1 MNFRLQVKS
10 TSSSSSNYPSHIQ
23 HNRRSSSN
31 LMYPAVR
38 RMSAMWSNIQDVSSV
53 ALSSIKDSTANQATN
68 HKQNQYLVSF
78 ERFNDEVMLRIFSYL
93 AHKEILRIS
102 TVCKRWLKIA
112 SDSRLW
118 SHVSLRPEVS
128 GLHVTNAD
136 LLANVIGQRFG
147 PSLKYIELPIELI
160 THTILH
166 ELASKCPNLVQII
179 LDFSTA
185 MQLHDFNA
193 LYSFPTKL
201 HTMCICL
208 SEVIFMEGFMR
219 KIYNFINGLEVLHLI
234 GTYERA
240 VEHTEEESEEIYEV
254 INIHKLR
261 SAVPNL
267 KIINLYGINFIDD
280 SHVEAFASS
289 CADLE
294 YLGLNFCFKFTGSSL
309 QSLFQKCKRLT
320 SLMLQQTNLQDE
332 HVLVVDWSKTSLR
345 ELDITGTE
353 LSESSLIY
361 LLTRVPALIY
371 LSAGQQD
378 GFNDQVLSEY
388 CDKGNINSLAAVDFD
403 CNENLSDETLLHF
416 VKRVGPNLRGLRLS
430 GIPQLTEPFWLATL
444 PILRSISILV
454 MGMPV
459 GCCQKIQQKVHID
472 SLIDA
477 IASRCQGIKRLEVS
491 WDSETLRFSD
501 RSSKAVDSIRL
512 RCLNLNCWVLSDGK
526 YFEMVKSNF
535 ERADRRTVVR
545 SSINCRVT
553 LVYLLMHYKNLIF

>member
-1 MNFRLQVKS
+1 
-10 TSSSSSNYPSHIQ
+10 
-23 HNRRSSSN
+23 
-31 LMYPAVR
+31 
-38 RMSAMWSNIQDVSSV
+38 MSAMWSNIQDVSSV
-53 ALSSIKDSTANQATN
+53 ALSSIKDSNANQPGN
-68 HKQNQYLVSF
+68 YRQNQHLASF
-78 ERFNDEVMLRIFSYL
+78 ERLSDELMLRIFSYL
-93 AHKEILRIS
+93 PHKEILRIS
-102 TVCKRWLKIA
+102 TVSKRWLKIA
-112 SDSRLW
+112 SDTRLW

-128 GLHVTNAD
+128 GLQVTNAD
-136 LLANVIGQRFG
+136 LLIGVVGQRFG
-147 PSLKYIELPIELI
+147 SSLRYIELPIELI

-166 ELASKCPNLVQII
+166 ELASKCPNLVQIL

-261 SAVPNL
+261 GAVPNL

-280 SHVEAFASS
+280 SHVEALAGS

-294 YLGLNFCFKFTGSSL
+294 YFGLNFCFKFTGSSL
-309 QSLFQKCKRLT
+309 QILLQKCKRLT

-332 HVLVVDWSKTSLR
+332 HVLAVDWDKTNLR

-361 LLTRVPALIY
+361 LLTRMPSLRY

-378 GFNDQVLSEY
+378 SFNDQVLSEY
-388 CDKGNINSLAAVDFD
+388 CERGNLSSLVAVDFD
-403 CNENLSDETLLHF
+403 CNENLSDEMLLHF

-430 GIPQLTEPFWLATL
+430 GIPQLTEPFWLSTL
-444 PILRSISILV
+444 PILSSIRILV

-477 IASRCQGIKRLEVS
+477 IATRCQDIRRLEVS

-501 RSSKAVDSIRL
+501 RSSKAVDLIRL
-512 RCLNLNCWVLSDGK
+512 RCLSLNCWVLSDGK

-553 LVYLLMHYKNLIF
+553 LVYLLMHYKNLMF

>member
-1 MNFRLQVKS
+1 MNLNLKIKTIKEVDHN
-10 TSSSSSNYPSHIQ
+10 SSLNT
-23 HNRRSSSN
+23 NKTN
-31 LMYPAVR
+31 MFPAAR

-53 ALSSIKDSTANQATN
+53 ALSSIKDSSANQQLTN
-68 HKQNQYLVSF
+68 STGNKLSNQYLASF
-78 ERFNDEVMLRIFSYL
+78 DRLSDDVIMRIFSYL
-93 AHKEILRIS
+93 PHKEILKIS
-102 TVCKRWLKIA
+102 LVCKRWLKIA
-112 SDSRLW
+112 TDSHLW
-118 SHVSLRPEVS
+118 SSVSLRPEIS
-128 GLHVTNAD
+128 SLHVTNAD
-136 LLANVIGQRFG
+136 LLVNIIGSRFG
-147 PSLKYIELPIELI
+147 SSLKYIELPIELI

-166 ELASKCPNLVQII
+166 ELASKCPNLTQIL

-201 HTMCICL
+201 QTICICL

-240 VEHTEEESEEIYEV
+240 VEHEEESEEIYEV

-267 KIINLYGINFIDD
+267 RIINLFGINFIDD

-289 CADLE
+289 CSDLE
-294 YLGLNFCFKFTGSSL
+294 YLGLNFCSKFTGSSL
-309 QSLFQKCKRLT
+309 QILFTKCKRLT
-320 SLMLQQTNLQDE
+320 SLMMQQTNLQDE
-332 HVLVVDWSKTSLR
+332 HVLNVEWDKTVLS

-353 LSESSLIY
+353 LTDSSLIY
-361 LLTRVPALIY
+361 LLTKIPALRY

-378 GFNDQVLSEY
+378 GFTDQVLKEY
-388 CDKGNINSLAAVDFD
+388 LEKGNIKSLISVDFD
-403 CNENLSDETLLHF
+403 SNENLTDEILLHF
-416 VKRVGPNLRGLRLS
+416 VKCIGFNLRGLRLS
-430 GIPQLTEPFWLATL
+430 GIPQLTEPFWLSIL
-444 PILRSISILV
+444 PLLRSIKILV

-459 GCCQKIQQKVHID
+459 GCCQKIQQKIHID

-477 IASRCQGIKRLEVS
+477 IANRCQYIQRLEVS

-501 RSSKAVDSIRL
+501 RSSKAVDLIRL
-512 RCLNLNCWVLSDGK
+512 KCLDLGCWVLSDGK

-545 SSINCRVT
+545 SSINCKVT

>member
-1 MNFRLQVKS
+1 MNLNLKVVKP
-10 TSSSSSNYPSHIQ
+10 SSNSNQYTT
-23 HNRRSSSN
+23 RSN
-31 LMYPAVR
+31 MFPAAR

-53 ALSSIKDSTANQATN
+53 ALSSIKDTNQQLGGYN
-68 HKQNQYLVSF
+68 KRDNLYLASF
-78 ERFNDEVMLRIFSYL
+78 DRLSDEVILRIFSYL
-93 AHKEILRIS
+93 PHKEILRIS

-118 SHVSLRPEVS
+118 SRVSLRPEVS

-136 LLANVIGQRFG
+136 LLVNVIGQKFG

-166 ELASKCPNLVQII
+166 ELASKCPNLTQIL

-201 HTMCICL
+201 HTICICL

-219 KIYNFINGLEVLHLI
+219 KIYNFINGLEVLHLV

-254 INIHKLR
+254 INIHKLK

-267 KIINLYGINFIDD
+267 KIINLFGINFIDD

-294 YLGLNFCFKFTGSSL
+294 YLGLNFCSKFTGSSL
-309 QSLFQKCKRLT
+309 PVLLAKCKRLT
-320 SLMLQQTNLQDE
+320 SLMIQQTTLQDE
-332 HVLVVDWSKTSLR
+332 HVLSVEWNKTNLR

-361 LLTRVPALIY
+361 LLTRITGLRY

-378 GFNDQVLSEY
+378 GFTDQVLKEY
-388 CDKGNINSLAAVDFD
+388 LEKGNIKSLVAVDFD
-403 CNENLSDETLLHF
+403 SNENLTDEILLHF
-416 VKRVGPNLRGLRLS
+416 VKCIGPNLQGLRLS
-430 GIPQLTEPFWLATL
+430 GIPQLTEPFWLSIL
-444 PILRSISILV
+444 PGLRAIKILV

-459 GCCQKIQQKVHID
+459 GCCQKIQQKIHID

-477 IASRCQGIKRLEVS
+477 IATRCQFIQRLEVS

-501 RSSKAVDSIRL
+501 RSSKAVDLIRL
-512 RCLNLNCWVLSDGK
+512 RCLDLNCLVLSDGK

-545 SSINCRVT
+545 SSINCKVT